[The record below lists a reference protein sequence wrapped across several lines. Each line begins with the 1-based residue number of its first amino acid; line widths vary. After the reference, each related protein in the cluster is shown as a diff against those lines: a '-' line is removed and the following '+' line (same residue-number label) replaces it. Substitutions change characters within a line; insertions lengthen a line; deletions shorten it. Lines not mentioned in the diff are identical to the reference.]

1 MRRLERKI
9 ELLKKLKVDWSST
22 RSSLP
27 SWIAFLGHP
36 LVCWGCA
43 RAHLIGNWDA
53 EAYYGL
59 HLQGTSRSST
69 LVTLEIVILSSSM
82 SILGEGLIFC
92 CQLLVPIFVKVK
104 VAILI
109 ARFSI
114 YSCTFW
120 WKWSNGSC
128 TIQEYECH
136 TLQSVKKAVSIYLRS
151 GLVHDCQSQ

>member
-9 ELLKKLKVDWSST
+9 ELLKQLKVDWSSI

-27 SWIAFLGHP
+27 SWTTILGHP

-43 RAHLIGNWDA
+43 IAHLIGNWDA
-53 EAYYGL
+53 EAHYGL

-69 LVTLEIVILSSSM
+69 LVTLEIMILSSSM
-82 SILGEGLIFC
+82 SILGKGLIFC

-120 WKWSNGSC
+120 WKWCNCSC
-128 TIQEYECH
+128 TIQEYEFR
-136 TLQSVKKAVSIYLRS
+136 TLQSVKIAVSIYLRS

>member
-1 MRRLERKI
+1 M
-9 ELLKKLKVDWSST
+9 
-22 RSSLP
+22 
-27 SWIAFLGHP
+27 GHP

-43 RAHLIGNWDA
+43 IAHLIGNWDA
-53 EAYYGL
+53 EAYHGL
-59 HLQGTSRSST
+59 RLQRTSRSST
-69 LVTLEIVILSSSM
+69 LVTLEIMILASSM
-82 SILGEGLIFC
+82 SILGKGLIFC

-120 WKWSNGSC
+120 WKWCNGSC
-128 TIQEYECH
+128 TIQKYEFR
-136 TLQSVKKAVSIYLRS
+136 TLQNVKMAVSIYLGS

>member
-9 ELLKKLKVDWSST
+9 EFLKKLKIHWSST

-43 RAHLIGNWDA
+43 RAHLIGNSDA
-53 EAYYGL
+53 EAYHGL
-59 HLQGTSRSST
+59 NLQGTSRSST

-82 SILGEGLIFC
+82 SILGKGLIFC

-151 GLVHDCQSQ
+151 GLVHDCQPQ